1 MIKTGII
8 GDESSTMAW
17 LIELLLLHP
26 DMKLSWVSDAQGQ
39 LTGKQV
45 AQVFP
50 RFVGDT
56 ALAFVSVP
64 PLDATDLVFLCC
76 EDGLKRLPQELPS
89 SLRIIDM
96 SPSRLCPDG
105 YTYGLCEMNR
115 KFMVHDCYRVACPS
129 GSAMGVLLGLLP
141 LARRALLTA
150 DVEVCS
156 TISCM
161 PGKKAYPMPESN
173 ADPESLEYVLGVLQP
188 GFDKHLRMSCVR
200 QSPQDCVEG
209 VATHLEVPGCGLPL
223 DELKQIFVDYYDDHN
238 FVFVTDRRL
247 PLHAVAGTNKC
258 YVSLEKEGDRLLIDT
273 ILDTRL
279 KGTAGNAVHVMN
291 LLFGLHERVGLAPL
305 LS

>member
-8 GDESSTMAW
+8 GKESATLAQ
-17 LIELLLLHP
+17 LIKLLLLHP
-26 DMKLSWVSDAQGQ
+26 DMKLSWVADAQGQ

-50 RFVGDT
+50 QIVGDT

-76 EDGLKRLPQELPS
+76 DDGLSLLSQELPA

-141 LARRALLTA
+141 LARRALLTT
-150 DVEVCS
+150 DVEVFS
-156 TISCM
+156 TISCV
-161 PGKKAYPMPESN
+161 PGSSVYPMPESN
-173 ADPESLEYVLGVLQP
+173 ADSESLEYVLEVLQP
-188 GFDKHLRMSCVR
+188 GFDKHLQLRST
-200 QSPQDCVEG
+200 QQLPQDCVEG
-209 VATHLEVPGCGLPL
+209 VSTHLELGCALPL
-223 DELKQIFVDYYDDHN
+223 DEIKRMFVDYFDDHN
-238 FVFVTDRRL
+238 FVFVTDHRL
-247 PLHAVAGTNKC
+247 PLKAVADTNKC
-258 YVSLEKEGDRLLIDT
+258 YVYLEKNGDRLLIDT
-273 ILDTRL
+273 IIDTRF